1 VAACNYLGTV
11 SEPSFRDLK
20 PIAVAAYGPV
30 FFSAIGTGAIIPV
43 IALTARSFGASVGT
57 AALMVALLGV
67 GQLVGDVPA
76 GAIAARFGEKRA
88 LLFASALEFFGG
100 LGCLLAHNIGVLA
113 ASILVIGVASSIFGL
128 ARQSYMSVV
137 VPVRLR
143 ARAMSTLGGVSR
155 IGQFIGPFIG
165 AAVILQFGIH
175 GAYAV
180 DMGASVAAFALVVAR
195 ADITSHE
202 RTGEGFEN
210 RGSVLRSFAQHRRIF
225 LTLGTG
231 AMLLSAA
238 RSARIAIVPLWA
250 ASLGLNAAH
259 ASLIVGI
266 AGGVD
271 MLLFYPGGAIMDR
284 RGRVAVAIPS
294 MLLLGT
300 GMIAI
305 VFTNDFWSLVGVGI
319 LLGIGN
325 GVGSGLIATL
335 AADAAPAI
343 GRAQFLACWRLMGD
357 GGAAAG
363 PLLMS
368 AITLTFPLT
377 AASVVMGLVSY
388 VGAGWLRVYVPRYD
402 PILLASSKPE
412 AEPDQ

>member
-1 VAACNYLGTV
+1 MAACNYVGAV

-20 PIAVAAYGPV
+20 PIAIAAYGPV

-43 IALTARSFGASVGT
+43 IALTARSFGGSVGT

-67 GQLVGDVPA
+67 GQLAGDVPA
-76 GAIAARFGEKRA
+76 GAIAARFGEKQA
-88 LLFASALEFFGG
+88 LLFASVLEFFGG
-100 LGCLLAHNIGVLA
+100 LGCLLTRDLALLA
-113 ASILVIGVASSIFGL
+113 ASILVIGVASAIFSL

-137 VPVRLR
+137 VPVPLR

-155 IGQFIGPFIG
+155 IGAFIGPFIG
-165 AAVILQFGIH
+165 AVVILQFGIH

-180 DMGASVAAFALVVAR
+180 DMVASVAAFALVVTST
-195 ADITSHE
+195 DITADE
-202 RTGEGFEN
+202 RTGPSHAN
-210 RGSVLRSFAQHRRIF
+210 RTSVLRSFARHRKIF
-225 LTLGTG
+225 LTLGVG
-231 AMLLSAA
+231 VMLLSAA
-238 RSARIAIVPLWA
+238 RNARIAIVPLWA

-271 MLLFYPGGAIMDR
+271 MLLFYPGGALMDR

-294 MLLLGT
+294 MVLLGT

-305 VFTNDFWSLVGVGI
+305 VFTNDFWSLVGVGV

-325 GVGSGLIATL
+325 GIGSGLIMTL
-335 AADAAPAI
+335 SADAAPAI
-343 GRAQFLACWRLMGD
+343 GRAQFLACWRLMSD
-357 GGAAAG
+357 SGAALG

-368 AITLTFPLT
+368 AITVAFPLA

-402 PILLASSKPE
+402 PILLASSRPE
-412 AEPDQ
+412 GEVDR